1 MDNGTTSLVCTAMY
15 VVFCISIGVVRCL
28 YPLQGNARSLPM
40 DKDKWFPHL
49 FIFMPNEGNREAK
62 YVLDMGHNK
71 FVKVFSICAFIA
83 FATVSCWAT
92 AESLHLLLPALPL
105 MLSWIITIGF
115 FVIASIG
122 SKMIVDSLNQNVY
135 IEGRGVRL
143 VGGFILLLVFWL
155 ICSMPTNTHTFFYR
169 NCITDVTLDDLKN
182 TEGYLNEIRDNKNTE
197 DLFRLQCADLE
208 SKVNAKL
215 EDLRLEI
222 DGPDRGDGP
231 KAQAILVDISELL
244 KCSPITK
251 IDGPTATKQQRTV
264 LINAYR
270 EKILHQLQVREAAIY
285 LQMVDEKKVA
295 QAKKDSNQDIRKVQ
309 NAITG
314 LNEMRNSGVQ
324 DDATI
329 NTANGILKGAYS
341 TIKNYS
347 DMVVFKSDADK
358 EAYTAENQVTK
369 TTRLLSVIDTWIDFV
384 KGKFAGRGFIFWIIV
399 SILVDVAA
407 FVFFD
412 IAFKKSEY

>member
-1 MDNGTTSLVCTAMY
+1 ME
-15 VVFCISIGVVRCL
+15 
-28 YPLQGNARSLPM
+28 Q
-40 DKDKWFPHL
+40 
-49 FIFMPNEGNREAK
+49 
-62 YVLDMGHNK
+62 NK
-71 FVKVFSICAFIA
+71 FVKIFSLCAFLA

-105 MLSWIITIGF
+105 VLAWIITIGF

-122 SKMIVDSLNQNVY
+122 SKMIVDSFNQNIY
-135 IEGRGVRL
+135 MEKRGL
-143 VGGFILLLVFWL
+143 NLIGGTILLLVFWL

-182 TEGYLNEIRDNKNTE
+182 TEGYLNDIRDNTFAEEK
-197 DLFRLQCADLE
+197 FRLQCADLE

-222 DGPDRGDGP
+222 DGPDHGDGP
-231 KAQAILVDISELL
+231 KAQAILVEISELL
-244 KCSPITK
+244 KCAPITK
-251 IDGPTATKQQRTV
+251 IDGPTATKQQRTNLV
-264 LINAYR
+264 NAYR
-270 EKILHQLQVREAAIY
+270 DKILAQLQKREAAIY

-295 QAKKDSNQDIRKVQ
+295 QAQKTATTDIKNVQ
-309 NAITG
+309 KAVYG
-314 LNEMRNSGVQ
+314 LEEMRKNGVQ

-329 NTANGILKGAYS
+329 NAANGILKGAYS
-341 TIKNYS
+341 TVKNYS
-347 DMVVFKSDADK
+347 DMVVFKSDADR
-358 EAYTAENQVTK
+358 EAYTADNQVTK
-369 TTRLLSVIDTWIDFV
+369 TTRLLSVIDTWMDFM
-384 KGKFAGRGFIFWIIV
+384 KGEFAGRGFLFWIII

>member
-1 MDNGTTSLVCTAMY
+1 ME
-15 VVFCISIGVVRCL
+15 
-28 YPLQGNARSLPM
+28 Q
-40 DKDKWFPHL
+40 
-49 FIFMPNEGNREAK
+49 
-62 YVLDMGHNK
+62 NK
-71 FVKVFSICAFIA
+71 FVKIFSLCAFLA

-105 MLSWIITIGF
+105 VLAWIITIGF

-122 SKMIVDSLNQNVY
+122 SKMIVDSFNQNIY
-135 IEGRGVRL
+135 MEKRGL
-143 VGGFILLLVFWL
+143 NLIGGTILLLVFWL

-182 TEGYLNEIRDNKNTE
+182 TEGYLNDIRDNTFAEEK
-197 DLFRLQCADLE
+197 FRLQCADLE

-222 DGPDRGDGP
+222 DGPDHGDGP
-231 KAQAILVDISELL
+231 KAQAILVEISELL
-244 KCSPITK
+244 KCAPITK
-251 IDGPTATKQQRTV
+251 IDGPTATKQQRTNLV
-264 LINAYR
+264 NAYR
-270 EKILHQLQVREAAIY
+270 EKILAQLQTREAAIY

-295 QAKKDSNQDIRKVQ
+295 QAQKTATADIKNVQ
-309 NAITG
+309 KAVYG
-314 LNEMRNSGVQ
+314 LEEMRKNGVQ

-329 NTANGILKGAYS
+329 NAANGILKGAYS
-341 TIKNYS
+341 TVKNYS
-347 DMVVFKSDADK
+347 DMVVFKSDADR
-358 EAYTAENQVTK
+358 EAYTADNQVTK
-369 TTRLLSVIDTWIDFV
+369 TTRLLSVIDTWMDFM
-384 KGKFAGRGFIFWIIV
+384 KGEFAGRGFLFWIII

>member
-1 MDNGTTSLVCTAMY
+1 ME
-15 VVFCISIGVVRCL
+15 
-28 YPLQGNARSLPM
+28 Q
-40 DKDKWFPHL
+40 
-49 FIFMPNEGNREAK
+49 
-62 YVLDMGHNK
+62 NK
-71 FVKVFSICAFIA
+71 FVKIFSICAFIA

-105 MLSWIITIGF
+105 TLSWIITIGF
-115 FVIASIG
+115 FVIASLG
-122 SKMIVDSLNQNVY
+122 SKMIVDSLNQNIY
-135 IEGRGVRL
+135 LEKRGL
-143 VGGFILLLVFWL
+143 HLCGGVILLLVFWL

-182 TEGYLNEIRDNKNTE
+182 TEGYLNDIRDNTFAEEK
-197 DLFRLQCADLE
+197 FRLQCADLE
-208 SKVNAKL
+208 TKVNAKL

-231 KAQAILVDISELL
+231 KAERIRIELTELL
-244 KCSPITK
+244 KCAPITK
-251 IDGPTATKQQRTV
+251 IDGPTATQTQRNK
-264 LINAYR
+264 IIQAYR
-270 EKILHQLQVREAAIY
+270 EKVIAQLKVREAAIY
-285 LQMVDEKKVA
+285 LQLVDENKVA
-295 QAKKDSNQDIRKVQ
+295 LAKKDATNDLKKVQ
-309 NAITG
+309 SAITG
-314 LNEMRNSGVQ
+314 LNEMRNNGVQ

-329 NTANGILKGAYS
+329 NTANGILKGAYA
-341 TIKNYS
+341 TVRNYS

-358 EAYTAENQVTK
+358 ASYTADNQVTK

-384 KGKFAGRGFIFWIIV
+384 KGKFDGRGFVFWVVI

>member
-1 MDNGTTSLVCTAMY
+1 
-15 VVFCISIGVVRCL
+15 
-28 YPLQGNARSLPM
+28 
-40 DKDKWFPHL
+40 
-49 FIFMPNEGNREAK
+49 
-62 YVLDMGHNK
+62 MGQNK
-71 FVKVFSICAFIA
+71 FAKIFSICAFVA

-105 MLSWIITIGF
+105 LLSWIITIGF

-122 SKMIVDSLNQNVY
+122 SKMIVDSFNQNIY
-135 IEGRGVRL
+135 MEKRGL
-143 VGGFILLLVFWL
+143 NLIGGTIMLLVFWL

-182 TEGYLNEIRDNKNTE
+182 TEGYLNEIRDNKNDE
-197 DLFRLQCADLE
+197 DKFRLLCADLE
-208 SKVNAKL
+208 GKVNAKL
-215 EDLRLEI
+215 EDLRMEI

-231 KAQAILVDISELL
+231 KAQAILVDITELL
-244 KCSPITK
+244 KCAPITK
-251 IDGPTATKQQRTV
+251 IDGPTATKQQRTQ

-270 EKILHQLQVREAAIY
+270 DKILHQLQVREAAIY
-285 LQMVDEKKVA
+285 LQMVDENKVA
-295 QAKKDSNQDIRKVQ
+295 QAKKDATSDIKKVQ
-309 NAITG
+309 SAISG

-341 TIKNYS
+341 TVKNYS
-347 DMVVFKSDADK
+347 DMVVFKTDADR

-369 TTRLLSVIDTWIDFV
+369 TTRLLSVIDTWMDFIN
-384 KGKFAGRGFIFWIIV
+384 GKYAGRGFIFWIII